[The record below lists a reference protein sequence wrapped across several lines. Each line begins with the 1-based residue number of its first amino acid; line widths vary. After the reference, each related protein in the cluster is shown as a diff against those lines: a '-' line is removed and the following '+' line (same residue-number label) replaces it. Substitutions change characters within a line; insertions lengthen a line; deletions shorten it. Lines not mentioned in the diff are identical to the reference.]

1 MLNILD
7 LHPPFTLIA
16 KMILTS
22 GHLVFEH
29 TPTGLNKKKLSKRS
43 PIIKDGSSVW
53 ELLGF
58 GVVVFAFS
66 TMSGFDREV
75 INYLTSY
82 IIIGLS
88 KSFPPYD

>member
-1 MLNILD
+1 M
-7 LHPPFTLIA
+7 
-16 KMILTS
+16 
-22 GHLVFEH
+22 
-29 TPTGLNKKKLSKRS
+29 SKGS
-43 PIIKDGSSVW
+43 LIIKDGSSVW

-88 KSFPPYD
+88 KSFPLMTKRTPHYKSVLYLSDAFSRDMT